1 MNTQEVRLNVRQLL
15 AVVYLLVNV
24 GVKGKSVRELVD
36 AYCDVNDAVR
46 DALKARTDDERA
58 WKRELRAQAEGR
70 RF

>member
-1 MNTQEVRLNVRQLL
+1 MNAQEVRLNVRQLL
-15 AVVYLLVNV
+15 AVIHLLVNV

-36 AYCDVNDAVR
+36 AYCDANDAVR